1 MCFIFYSRASQAEER
16 PRGPTDFTSQQG
28 FQDDVLS
35 TAMTVWLCVLPSPRT
50 FSELKEKAEG
60 NLLKFLSWNVCVR
73 RNEVPRKHAVVPTWP
88 QQWTSPTGS
97 VRPLDTAPW
106 SSRPASGSGTPS
118 HRRLMGLLQLKPR
131 AAWL

>member
-16 PRGPTDFTSQQG
+16 PQGPTDFTSSQQG
-28 FQDDVLS
+28 FQGDVLS
-35 TAMTVWLCVLPSPRT
+35 TATTVWLCVLPSPRT

-88 QQWTSPTGS
+88 
-97 VRPLDTAPW
+97 
-106 SSRPASGSGTPS
+106 
-118 HRRLMGLLQLKPR
+118 
-131 AAWL
+131 